1 MMLLMVVLLSNIV
14 FGLLRLLIGRTLL
27 SVMVMVIVVLA
38 SASVALLLDA
48 LLVVLVHLYDVAS
61 V

>member
-1 MMLLMVVLLSNIV
+1 MVVLLSNIV

>member
-1 MMLLMVVLLSNIV
+1 MAVLLSNIV
-14 FGLLRLLIGRTLL
+14 FGLLRLLIGRALL
-27 SVMVMVIVVLA
+27 SVVVMVIVVLA

-48 LLVVLVHLYDVAS
+48 LLVVLVHLDDVAS

>member
-1 MMLLMVVLLSNIV
+1 MVVLLSNIV

-48 LLVVLVHLYDVAS
+48 LLVVLVHLHHVAS

>member
-1 MMLLMVVLLSNIV
+1 MLLMVVLLSNIV